1 MAVRH
6 AMQIK
11 PLYYK
16 GRVIETTLTWF
27 KWVFEW
33 RNIKICKMLLA
44 LSTLLMVAAGTC
56 ANVGWK
62 SFLRENPTEFHDL
75 PLTWEMKKGVP
86 DWLSGTYV
94 RNGPAQVR
102 NRTCNMDWIWR
113 IRSSLSRMIN
123 KFPLQISF
131 GSERRHMS
139 SWLEGFAKL
148 HSFKLD
154 GPQVFTK
161 SQRYSCPVETGVI
174 QRQNAGLSKLC
185 SKQGKGGASA
195 DGHLKQVWQ
204 WGGRVDLVGKAPHH
218 LQDVPRGWDG

>member
-75 PLTWEMKKGVP
+75 PLTWEMKNGVP

-102 NRTCNMDWIWR
+102 TRTCNLDWIWR
-113 IRSSLSRMIN
+113 NMPHDKQIPPPDQLWEREKTHEQLAGGICKASQFQTGRAKGLHKNQKIFLSGRN
-123 KFPLQISF
+123 RCYTAAKCWTLQT
-131 GSERRHMS
+131 M
-139 SWLEGFAKL
+139 
-148 HSFKLD
+148 
-154 GPQVFTK
+154 
-161 SQRYSCPVETGVI
+161 
-174 QRQNAGLSKLC
+174 
-185 SKQGKGGASA
+185 
-195 DGHLKQVWQ
+195 
-204 WGGRVDLVGKAPHH
+204 
-218 LQDVPRGWDG
+218 